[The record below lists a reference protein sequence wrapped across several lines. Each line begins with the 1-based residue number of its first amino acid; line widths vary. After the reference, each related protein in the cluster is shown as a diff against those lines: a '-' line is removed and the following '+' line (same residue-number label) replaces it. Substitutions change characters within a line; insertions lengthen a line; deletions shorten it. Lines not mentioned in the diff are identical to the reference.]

1 MWKRIASMYTN
12 LNLSL
17 LLFYRWMPEKLK
29 DIMRASTLLIL
40 IVVAS
45 TWITG
50 DLTTIYIELFDSFST
65 IILSTQAKHII
76 VFIADVLL
84 HVVPVFLIGLPKTRQ
99 SMMIAS
105 LALIT
110 WYGMVRERIHEIYS
124 PSVPADRGVMIAVL
138 SGFGGAA
145 VM

>member
-1 MWKRIASMYTN
+1 
-12 LNLSL
+12 
-17 LLFYRWMPEKLK
+17 MPEQLK
-29 DIMRASTLLIL
+29 DIMRASTVLIL

-45 TWITG
+45 TWVTG

-65 IILSTQAKHII
+65 IILSTQAKHMI
-76 VFIADVLL
+76 VFIVDVLI
-84 HVVPVFLIGLPKTRQ
+84 HVVPVFLIGLPKKRH
-99 SMMIAS
+99 SMMIAT
-105 LALIT
+105 LVLMM

-145 VM
+145 VL

>member
-1 MWKRIASMYTN
+1 
-12 LNLSL
+12 
-17 LLFYRWMPEKLK
+17 MPEQLK
-29 DIMRASTLLIL
+29 DIMRASTVLIL

-45 TWITG
+45 TWVTG

-65 IILSTQAKHII
+65 IILSTQAKHMI
-76 VFIADVLL
+76 VFIVDVLI
-84 HVVPVFLIGLPKTRQ
+84 HVVPVFLIGLPKKRH
-99 SMMIAS
+99 SMMIAT
-105 LALIT
+105 LVLMT

-145 VM
+145 VL